1 MENLKLTMKDILE
14 NNILN
19 YWIDRVT
26 DHENGGYYGRVD
38 GHENVHPQ
46 AEKGAIMNARILWAF
61 SAAYRVLK
69 KPEYLEAATRAKE
82 YVRDHFL
89 EIGRAHV

>member
-1 MENLKLTMKDILE
+1 MILKLNTSMENLKLTMKDILE

-46 AEKGAIMNARILWAF
+46 AE
-61 SAAYRVLK
+61 RVLS
-69 KPEYLEAATRAKE
+69 
-82 YVRDHFL
+82 
-89 EIGRAHV
+89 